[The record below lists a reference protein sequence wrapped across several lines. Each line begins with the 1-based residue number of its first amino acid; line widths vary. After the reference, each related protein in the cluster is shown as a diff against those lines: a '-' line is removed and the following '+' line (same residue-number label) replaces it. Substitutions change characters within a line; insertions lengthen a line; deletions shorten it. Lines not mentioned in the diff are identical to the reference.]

1 MATYIKGVTDEFG
14 EIVPY
19 TPNWQFL
26 TAVYAT
32 GQARYDRGFNMVKNL
47 YNSVL
52 NSSLTNGEN
61 EQFRSDMFRKLQKS
75 LHSVAGVD
83 LSNPTNVMRAKSLL
97 DPISQDEDLI
107 YDIQATRHH
116 QQQKSIMEQYKN
128 STDPEKRALY
138 SDYSAMDIAFAE
150 EDLRNAKRGDGSI
163 QSVTPRD
170 FTPFEDVNKYLR
182 EAAKEAGLGIK
193 YTTKDPK
200 NPAYL
205 YKIENGQK
213 AYMPF
218 TSWAMSVMGNRF
230 DRQFD
235 VMGRVSGENK
245 IRSMMKE
252 QGISREDA
260 VGIIAKDLAA
270 KVHQEKSDEAEFSMS
285 NLAQVENK
293 IETYKRLYKD
303 GFPDDKPEVK
313 EEYMELLEARDQLEK
328 NANNSTEEAK
338 KIQDDPNYVANNI
351 YSYLT
356 QGARQSTAMNW
367 ATSYANSTAKM
378 DMEADQVYLT
388 KMRIASSE
396 KMAMMKMQQ
405 SERQFQQKMAF
416 ELQKAKN
423 KGEMPDE
430 QLIGQYVAGEE
441 GAAFTGV
448 EVLEEAYGQTRK
460 DLHNKVF
467 AAEKGLINLALANP
481 ADYGK
486 YMPSIAKIKKI
497 SEGANITLTEG
508 DEAML
513 REYYRTV
520 GGTNMDLVSP
530 PQSAAEAASVLD
542 ELTYTTY
549 DHASDKLSMYPKS
562 GKSAEMQKYHAVFDG
577 VFSDVRSLVQQRQNI
592 TDNYEKIAELAES
605 SDAMKEIFEDAP
617 VIGYTSKGSKI
628 YDLSGLDESERQ
640 YLTENVLSGE
650 FAARSR
656 PTGNTYN
663 MTGMTASEAY
673 NIAELVG
680 MKGVEVEYN
689 ASKLDNVDLKALNRT
704 NIQGLF
710 GKQMK
715 VSYDPATQNA
725 IVTVSVDINSKEAR
739 ALKMTSGTEEMT
751 LRIPYDVLTSRRSS
765 LGRLAT
771 YADVNTVNPV
781 SYGLFDVFAT
791 NSDATVNAPTYM
803 KNSGFDWS
811 VTGSFDEMGRRGL
824 LFQGNVYNPDT
835 KKSNDLNPRFFA
847 VDFGNPD
854 DFTKVSQTIN
864 DIWTQYGMSLAMY
877 DN

>member
-1 MATYIKGVTDEFG
+1 MATYIKGVTDEYG

-26 TAVYAT
+26 TAAYAT

-47 YNSVL
+47 YSSVL

-107 YDIQATRHH
+107 YDIHATRHH
-116 QQQKSIMEQYKN
+116 QKQKAIMEQYKN
-128 STDPEKRALY
+128 STDPDKRAMY

-150 EDLRNAKRGDGSI
+150 GDLRNAKRGDGSI
-163 QSVTPRD
+163 QSVAPRD
-170 FTPFEDVNKYLR
+170 FTPFEDVNKFLR

-218 TSWAMSVMGNRF
+218 TSWAMGVMGSRF

-245 IRSMMKE
+245 IRGMMKE

-260 VGIIAKDLAA
+260 VGIISKDLAA

-313 EEYMELLEARDQLEK
+313 EEYMELLQAREELEK
-328 NANNSTEEAK
+328 TANNSTEEAR
-338 KIQDDPNYVANNI
+338 KIQEDPNYVANNI

-356 QGARQSTAMNW
+356 QGARQSTAMDW
-367 ATSYANSTAKM
+367 ATGYADSTAKV

-396 KMAMMKMQQ
+396 KMAMMKMRQ
-405 SERQFQQKMAF
+405 SEDHFQQKMSF

-430 QLIGQYVAGEE
+430 QLIGQYTAKGEE
-441 GAAFTGV
+441 GAAYTGV
-448 EVLEEAYGQTRK
+448 ETLEASYAQTRK
-460 DLHNKVF
+460 GLHNKVF
-467 AAEKGLINLALANP
+467 AAEKGLINLALSDP
-481 ADYGK
+481 KEYGI
-486 YMPSIAKIKKI
+486 YAPVIAKVKKI
-497 SEGANITLTEG
+497 SEGSATTLTEYE
-508 DEAML
+508 EATL
-513 REYYRTV
+513 REYYRKV
-520 GGTNMDLVSP
+520 SGTDMSLVAA
-530 PQSAAEAASVLD
+530 PQSAAEAVTVLD
-542 ELTYTTY
+542 EITLTTY
-549 DHASDKLSMYPKS
+549 NFASEKLSMYPKS
-562 GKSAEMQKYHAVFDG
+562 GKSTQAQKYHAVFDG
-577 VFSDVRSLVQQRQNI
+577 VFSDVRTLVQQRGNI
-592 TDNYEKIAELAES
+592 VDNYEKIAEIAES

-640 YLTENVLSGE
+640 YLTENVLS
-650 FAARSR
+650 
-656 PTGNTYN
+656 
-663 MTGMTASEAY
+663 
-673 NIAELVG
+673 

-704 NIQGLF
+704 NLQGLF

-715 VSYDPATQNA
+715 VSYDPATQDA
-725 IVTVSVDINSKEAR
+725 ILTVSVDINSKEAK

-751 LRIPYDVLTSRRSS
+751 LRVPYDVLTSRRSS

-781 SYGLFDVFAT
+781 SYGLFDSFAS

-811 VTGSFDEMGRRGL
+811 VTGSFDEQGRKGL
-824 LFQGNVYNPDT
+824 LFQGNVYNPET
-835 KKSNDLNPRFFA
+835 KKSNDLEPRFFA

-854 DFTKVSQTIN
+854 EFVKVSQTIN
-864 DIWTQYGMSLAMY
+864 DIWTQYGMSLAMF